1 MVNKE
6 LILQKR
12 EEKFHFIS
20 KLTQENVVLTLK
32 ANIPGIDKQCKEAY
46 FLINYFDKILSK
58 RGINKKYELDDVD
71 GPMFIYLLEDN
82 SISKDQMIE
91 LEENIP
97 LGRYVDLDVFNHTN
111 KSLNRKNLRK
121 CFICDNPAFVCS
133 RNQTH
138 TIEELK
144 EHLNKQIT
152 SELKKIIYTL
162 CNESILAEL
171 NLHPKFGL
179 VTPYSNGSHNDMNYD
194 IMIKGKDKI
203 LESFVEMFFVGY
215 NSSNLEEIFAK
226 IRLIGKKA
234 EKEMLD
240 VNYGVNTYKGLLFD
254 LGLITTA
261 IGYQLGNNLKESI
274 FDIIKKLMLE
284 IQKEP
289 EDNIETFGKFAYQKY
304 KIGGAKAEAANG
316 FPNVKKIINK
326 YNLESGIEYYEALID
341 LIINVEDTNLLKRCG
356 SIENYIEIKEKF
368 KKIRIDDIDRITE
381 KCIKLNLSFGGSADL
396 LIVSIFLNK
405 INQILK
411 IYL

>member
-1 MVNKE
+1 MEIKN
-6 LILQKR
+6 LILKNR
-12 EEKFHFIS
+12 EDKHLFIS
-20 KLTQENVVLTLK
+20 NLIKDYNVLTLK

-46 FLINYFDKILSK
+46 ILINYFDKLLS
-58 RGINKKYELDDVD
+58 NKGFTKTYELDGAD
-71 GPMFIYLLEDN
+71 GPMYVYLYN
-82 SISKDQMIE
+82 SEISKDMMIE
-91 LEENIP
+91 IEENTL
-97 LGRYVDLDVFNHTN
+97 LGRFIDLDVFNKTN
-111 KSLNRKNLRK
+111 KSINRKNLRK
-121 CFICDNPAFVCS
+121 CFICDNPAFVCA
-133 RNQTH
+133 RNKTH
-138 TIEELK
+138 SIHELK
-144 EHLNKQIT
+144 EHLNQQIT
-152 SELKKIIYTL
+152 SELKKVIYNL

-203 LESFVEMFFVGY
+203 LDSFVEMFFVGY
-215 NSSNLEEIFAK
+215 NSSDLEEIFVK
-226 IRLIGKKA
+226 IRKIGKVA
-234 EKEMLD
+234 ENEMLK
-240 VNYGVNTYKGLLFD
+240 VNNGINTYKGLIFD
-254 LGLITTA
+254 LGLIVTA

-289 EDNIETFGKFAYQKY
+289 DDNIMTFGKIAYQKY
-304 KIGGAKAEAANG
+304 KIGGAKEEAKNG

-326 YNLESGIEYYEALID
+326 YNFEKEDEYYKALID

-356 SIENYIEIKEKF
+356 SIENYIEIKERF
-368 KKIRIDDIDRITE
+368 KKVRIEDIDRITE

-405 INQILK
+405 FNKILN

>member
-1 MVNKE
+1 MEIKE
-6 LILQKR
+6 SILKNR
-12 EEKFHFIS
+12 EDKHLFIS
-20 KLTQENVVLTLK
+20 NLIKDYNVLTLK

-46 FLINYFDKILSK
+46 ILINYFDKLLSNK
-58 RGINKKYELDDVD
+58 GINKTYELDGAD
-71 GPMFIYLLEDN
+71 GPMYVYLFN
-82 SISKDQMIE
+82 SEISKDMMIE
-91 LEENIP
+91 IEENTL
-97 LGRYVDLDVFNHTN
+97 LGRFIDLDVFNKTN
-111 KSLNRKNLRK
+111 KSINRKNLRK
-121 CFICDNPAFVCS
+121 CFICDNPAFVCA
-133 RNQTH
+133 RNKTH
-138 TIEELK
+138 SIYELK
-144 EHLNKQIT
+144 EHLNQQIT
-152 SELKKIIYTL
+152 SELKKVIYNL

-203 LESFVEMFFVGY
+203 LDSFVEMFFVGY
-215 NSSNLEEIFAK
+215 NSSDLEEIFVK
-226 IRLIGKKA
+226 IRKIGKVA
-234 EKEMLD
+234 EEEMLK
-240 VNYGVNTYKGLLFD
+240 VNNGINTYKGLIFD
-254 LGLITTA
+254 LGLIVTA

-289 EDNIETFGKFAYQKY
+289 DDNIMTFGKIANQKY
-304 KIGGAKAEAANG
+304 KIGGAKEEAKNG

-326 YNLESGIEYYEALID
+326 YNLESRIEIYGALID

-356 SIENYIEIKEKF
+356 SIENYIEIKERF
-368 KKIRIDDIDRITE
+368 KKVRIEDIDRITE